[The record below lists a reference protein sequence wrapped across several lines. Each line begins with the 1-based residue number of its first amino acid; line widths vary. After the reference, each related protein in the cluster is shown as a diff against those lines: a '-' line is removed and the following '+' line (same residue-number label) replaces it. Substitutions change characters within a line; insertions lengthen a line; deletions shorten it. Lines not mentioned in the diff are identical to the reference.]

1 MQTDSRIPLPTDSGV
16 PWYGTDLDY
25 AVVHFASSAMRL
37 RALDPVVTELVRLKC
52 AEYHDCRQCKS
63 LRLDEAMDA
72 GVDET
77 MTAKVSRFESSDLDE
92 RYKVALRFTECMII
106 DPSSMTPELAA
117 RIRTWFS
124 DEEVVEL
131 ALDVMKWS
139 QQKPQVSL
147 KIEAPKQAGLTVM
160 GFAENG
166 DYLRGGAA
174 AAPVARPRD

>member
-1 MQTDSRIPLPTDSGV
+1 MQPSSDSRIPLPTDPGV
-16 PWYGTDLDY
+16 PGYGTDLDY
-25 AVVHFASSAMRL
+25 AVARFASSAMRL

-72 GVDET
+72 GVDEK

-106 DPSSMTPELAA
+106 EPTSMTPALAA
-117 RIRTWFS
+117 EIRTWYS
-124 DEEVVEL
+124 KEEIVEL
-131 ALDVMKWS
+131 TLDVMKWS

-147 KIEAPKQAGLTVM
+147 KIEAPKQEGLTVM

-166 DYLRGGAA
+166 DFVRGGLAA
-174 AAPVARPRD
+174 GSARA